1 MASKSASFLSDTAN
15 DVCHHLGGDL
25 AHCLMLLPSSL
36 GADIVHHHLV
46 GEQGDSLHAV
56 LQVKYID
63 TWVIQQSGLQVPSHL
78 ELLTILYTC
87 WQQLEHD
94 ITESFEQ
101 FYGWGS
107 MLLQEFDVVDRYLVN
122 AEALFQNVY
131 EQKKFKPT
139 FGQLSAAEQQAIA
152 SFWHTFKRQ
161 LSAHQQDFLTCWKLV
176 SQLYTT
182 FTEALLKQH
191 KGYTGLCYKWVFEHL
206 TPTFIAGVQQVVVIG
221 FHDLP
226 PATDKIFA
234 WLHAQVP
241 MSFYWDL
248 DAAYM
253 QDERQEAG
261 YHLRSYQNK
270 PYLQASF
277 RQPFPN
283 RIYDLPK
290 KITLHECHSSISQLK
305 RILEVLAPAWQD
317 VAALQPQSIGIIL
330 ADETLLVPL
339 LAALPVP
346 YASTYTTIGYP
357 LVHTMAYQLVAQ
369 LCGFQLTLQQSP
381 LSAHTLPT
389 ASVMSLLAHPWIQ
402 RCDRAGFMQMVARL
416 QQDYPN
422 SVPQHVLTSANRVYN
437 TLFQPITSGIQLLHY
452 LKTVVDLLL
461 EQPPEQ
467 QVSDN
472 DLLEQKA
479 LLLLQDKLAELHNHP
494 EVLKGLSME
503 EIKCLFHACTQKVA
517 VPFGKALH
525 TTSVFILD
533 ISSTMNL
540 DFQQVYILGMNE
552 GCWPRKNNICSFIPY
567 NLRRGYG
574 LPTQT
579 TSQASM
585 EAYYFYRLFQRAE
598 QIHITY
604 TNTTRGAD
612 KSEMS
617 RYVWQL
623 LYESK
628 LPIAQEKSAAMIVSA
643 KTPPIIIHK
652 DASIMATLDSYLATP
667 TAPSANVFTPAA
679 LNTYIDCSL
688 RFYFKYILQLK
699 AALSD
704 QETEAIQFGNI
715 VHKVLEELYRT
726 LLGQKTQVPVQQA
739 DIIAL
744 KSQVKQVLTRTLDTA
759 IYSGCSQE
767 GWVIEQAIIEKV
779 VHKILDL
786 DAAYVPFELWGI
798 EVGHKGSLVT
808 PFMLKDGKRMLLG
821 GIIDRVDYRHGS
833 IRAIDYKTGNDSTAA
848 ACMDSLFTQSTTRNK
863 AFLQVMFYAWLL
875 QRQPKYQAQ
884 AVMPLLIT
892 IRDIFQSD
900 FDPRLKF
907 TKHNQDLKKVHKK
920 DDGLYVND
928 IAPYVPALEGCLN
941 EVLTALLNPA
951 VPFVQTDQL
960 STCSTCAYKR
970 ICQRM

>member
-1 MASKSASFLSDTAN
+1 MVSKSASFLSDTVN

-36 GADIVHHHLV
+36 GADIVHNHLV
-46 GEQGDSLHAV
+46 GNTGGRAHNV
-56 LQVKYID
+56 WQVQYLD
-63 TWVIQQSGLQVPSHL
+63 AWVIQQSGLQVPSHL

-94 ITESFEQ
+94 ITESFEH

-107 MLLQEFDVVDRYLVN
+107 MLLQDFDMVDRYLVN

-139 FGQLSAAEQQAIA
+139 FEQLSPAEQQAIA
-152 SFWHTFKRQ
+152 SFWHTFKQ
-161 LSAHQQDFLTCWKLV
+161 KLSAHQQDFLTYWKLL

-182 FTEALLKQH
+182 FTETLLQQH
-191 KGYTGLCYKWVFEHL
+191 KGYPGLCYRWVCAHL
-206 TPTFIAGVQQVVVIG
+206 TTTLISGVRQVIVIG
-221 FHDLP
+221 FNDLP
-226 PATDKIFA
+226 PTTDKIFA
-234 WLHAQVP
+234 WLHTQLP
-241 MSFYWDL
+241 IYFYWDV

-253 QDERQEAG
+253 HDERQEAG
-261 YHLRSYQNK
+261 YHLRSHQNK
-270 PYLQASF
+270 PYLQASL
-277 RQPFPN
+277 RQPFPK
-283 RIYDLPK
+283 RIHDLPK
-290 KITLHECHSSISQLK
+290 KITLYECHSSISQVQ
-305 RILEVLAPAWQD
+305 RILEVLQPAWHD
-317 VAALQPQSIGIIL
+317 PAALQRQQIGIIL

-346 YASTYTTIGYP
+346 HASIYSTIGYP
-357 LVHTMAYQLVAQ
+357 LIHTMGYQLVTQ
-369 LCGFQLTLQQSP
+369 LCAFQLALQQST
-381 LSAHTLPT
+381 LAVNTLPT
-389 ASVMSLLAHPWIQ
+389 AAVMSLLAHPWIQ
-402 RCDRAGFMQMVARL
+402 RCDKEDAMHMVARL

-422 SVPQHVLTSANRVYN
+422 SVPQHVLTSANRVYHS
-437 TLFQPITSGIQLLHY
+437 LFHPITSGIQLLHY
-452 LKTVVDLLL
+452 LHTVVALLL
-461 EQPPEQ
+461 ERPSE

-472 DLLEQKA
+472 DRLEQQA
-479 LLLLQDKLAELHNHP
+479 LLLLKDKLAELHNHP

-503 EIKCLFHACTQKVA
+503 EIKRLFHTFTQKVA
-517 VPFGKALH
+517 IPFGTAWH
-525 TTSVFILD
+525 TAPVFMLD

-552 GCWPRKNNICSFIPY
+552 GCWPTKNNIGSVIPY

-574 LPTQT
+574 LPTQA
-579 TSQASM
+579 TSQASV

-604 TNTTRGAD
+604 TNATRRGN

-628 LPIAQEKSAAMIVSA
+628 LPIAQEKRAATIVSA
-643 KTPPIIIHK
+643 KTPPIIVHK

-667 TAPSANVFTPAA
+667 TAPAARVFTPAA
-679 LNTYIDCSL
+679 LNTYIDCRL

-699 AALSD
+699 ASLPD
-704 QETEAIQFGNI
+704 QATEAIQFGTI

-726 LLGQKTQVPVQQA
+726 LLGNQAQVTVQQA

-744 KSQVKQVLTRTLDTA
+744 QSQVKQVLTRTLDMV

-767 GWVIEQAIIEKV
+767 GWVIEQAIIAKV
-779 VHKILDL
+779 VHKILEL

-808 PFMLKDGKRMLLG
+808 PFMLKDGKKMLLG
-821 GIIDRVDYRHGS
+821 GIIDRVDYRQGI
-833 IRAIDYKTGNDSTAA
+833 IRAIDYKTGNDSTVAT
-848 ACMDSLFTQSTTRNK
+848 CMDSLFAQSTTRNK

-907 TKHNQDLKKVHKK
+907 TKHTQGLKKDHK

-928 IAPYVPALEGCLN
+928 IAPYVPAWEGCLD
-941 EVLTALLNPA
+941 EVLTTLFNPA

-960 STCSTCAYKR
+960 STCSTCTYKK